1 MRLSFL
7 PVLVAGAGMI
17 ASQVAAEPIRLI
29 VDASESNPNI
39 RFGHV
44 LANANVNGNDDSHVG
59 RVRPTFVMATSTE
72 VKSGSTHPLCNSIRE
87 KAIRLSNT
95 FRHALGLPIIE
106 TGEYHHS
113 VGASVVGKP
122 HHHEEVHIPVVT
134 LPMVDTPET
143 FVHGHHAQVEDLS
156 DQPHDGP
163 VERPHHP
170 HKEHDHKHRKFRKF
184 RCHKR
189 IRGFFRR
196 IHRAL
201 TTLGPWEGRA
211 VAFVMGCGI
220 GVLLR
225 MFWVLSVLVYRT
237 IRGDREE
244 QVHEYIVLDQDIETV
259 FVAPPRYTDEKH
271 EFVEDEKRPVDA

>member
-17 ASQVAAEPIRLI
+17 ASQVVAEPIRL
-29 VDASESNPNI
+29 VVEASEANPNI

-44 LANANVNGNDDSHVG
+44 LANANVNGNDDSHVA

-72 VKSGSTHPLCNSIRE
+72 VKSGGPARPLCNSIRE

-106 TGEYHHS
+106 TGDHH
-113 VGASVVGKP
+113 ASVVSTVIGKP
-122 HHHEEVHIPVVT
+122 HHHEEVHVT
-134 LPMVDTPET
+134 LPIVDTPEA
-143 FVHGHHAQVEDLS
+143 FVHGHHAQVEDLT
-156 DQPHDGP
+156 DQPLEGP

-170 HKEHDHKHRKFRKF
+170 HKEHGYKHKKSRKF

-189 IRGFFRR
+189 IKGFFKR
-196 IHRAL
+196 IHKAL

-211 VAFVMGCGI
+211 IAFVLGCGI

-225 MFWVLSVLVYRT
+225 LFWVLSVLLYRT
-237 IRGDREE
+237 VRGEREE
-244 QVHEYIVLDQDIETV
+244 QVHEYIVLDQDLENV
-259 FVAPPRYTDEKH
+259 FIAPPQYIDEKH
-271 EFVEDEKRPVDA
+271 EFVEDEKLPVDA